1 MPAIKFV
8 NDAENLDKTVVAAN
22 GTNVRIKAVENGI
35 DIYKFM
41 GKLTNC
47 GGIGQ
52 CGTCVIEV
60 VEGMES
66 LSPRTAFEER
76 KLKNKP
82 ANYRLACQSL
92 ANGPG
97 DIEVQTKPDEKAKAK
112 AKAAQQKAAKA
123 GKLA

>member
-8 NDAENLDKTVVAAN
+8 NEAEKVDQSVVAAAGAN
-22 GTNVRIKAVENGI
+22 LRTKAVENGV

-52 CGTCVIEV
+52 CGTCVVEV
-60 VEGMES
+60 IEGMEN

-76 KLKNKP
+76 KLKKKP
-82 ANYRLACQSL
+82 ANYRLACQVL

-97 DIEVQTKPDEKAKAK
+97 DITIQTKPDEKAKRA
-112 AKAAQQKAAKA
+112 KAAKA
-123 GKLA
+123 VKA

>member
-8 NDAENLDKTVVAAN
+8 NEAENVDQTVVTVN
-22 GTNVRIKAVENGI
+22 GANVRTKAVENGI
-35 DIYKFM
+35 DVYKFM

-60 VEGMES
+60 IEGLES

-76 KLKNKP
+76 KLKKKP
-82 ANYRLACQSL
+82 ANYRLACQTI

-97 DIEVQTKPDEKAKAK
+97 DVVIQTKPDDKAKKKQAK
-112 AKAAQQKAAKA
+112 
-123 GKLA
+123 

>member
-8 NDAENLDKTVVAAN
+8 NEAENVDQVVVAAN
-22 GTNVRIKAVENGI
+22 GSNVRMKAIENGV
-35 DIYKFM
+35 DVYKFM

-60 VEGMES
+60 VEGMEN

-76 KLKNKP
+76 KLKKKP
-82 ANYRLACQSL
+82 ANYRLACQTL

-97 DIEVQTKPDEKAKAK
+97 DATIQTKPDEKAKK
-112 AKAAQQKAAKA
+112 AKADKKAKA
-123 GKLA
+123 SK

>member
-8 NDAENLDKTVVAAN
+8 NEAENVDELVVAAN
-22 GTNVRIKAVENGI
+22 GSNLRTKAVENGL

-52 CGTCVIEV
+52 CGTCVVEV
-60 VEGMES
+60 IDGMEN

-76 KLKNKP
+76 KLKKKP
-82 ANYRLACQSL
+82 ANYRLACQTL

-97 DIEVQTKPDEKAKAK
+97 DITIQTKPDEKAKKEKAAKK
-112 AKAAQQKAAKA
+112 AKAAKK
-123 GKLA
+123 